1 MTVVGLSADPPKKQ
15 KKFIDKYDFPYGL
28 LSDEST
34 DTLQAYQVWGR
45 KKFMG
50 REYDGIHR
58 VAYLINEAGC
68 IERTYPNVNT
78 KTFASDVLEELEGA

>member
-1 MTVVGLSADPPKKQ
+1 MSADPPKKQ
-15 KKFIDKYDFPYGL
+15 KKFIDKYDFPYSL

-34 DTLQAYQVWGR
+34 ETLQAYKAWGP

-58 VAYLINEAGC
+58 VAYLIGTDGTV
-68 IERTYPNVNT
+68 ERCFSKVKT
-78 KTFASDVLEELEGA
+78 KSFALDVLAELEG